1 MIPEDPQI
9 TCGVCGESSDM
20 WDACHD
26 ENGES
31 LDPDHFRCPVCGCR
45 FYRHHNEGRI
55 LGSGF
60 YLPGEIEIR
69 KEG

>member
-1 MIPEDPQI
+1 
-9 TCGVCGESSDM
+9 M

-31 LDPDHFRCPVCGCR
+31 LDPDHFRCPACGCR
-45 FYRHHNEGRI
+45 FYRHHHDGRV
-55 LGSGF
+55 LASGF
-60 YLPGEIEIR
+60 YLPGEIEIH